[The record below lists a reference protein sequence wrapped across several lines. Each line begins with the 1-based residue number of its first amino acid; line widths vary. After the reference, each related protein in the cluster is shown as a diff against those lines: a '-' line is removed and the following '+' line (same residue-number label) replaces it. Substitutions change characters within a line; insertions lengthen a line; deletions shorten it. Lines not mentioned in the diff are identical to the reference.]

1 MKKAIILTVGCV
13 VISNCAA
20 HKDKL
25 AKCSADEN
33 PVRAAAYYES
43 QKQPSVPMFE
53 AQEKLAAGG
62 DCGPM
67 LPVNQ
72 F

>member
-1 MKKAIILTVGCV
+1 MKKAIILIVGFV
-13 VISNCAA
+13 GISSCAA

-33 PVRAAAYYES
+33 PVRATAYYES
-43 QKQPSVPMFE
+43 QQQPAAPMFE
-53 AQEKLAAGG
+53 TQETLGAGD

-67 LPVNQ
+67 WPVNQ

>member
-1 MKKAIILTVGCV
+1 MKKAIILIVGCV
-13 VISNCAA
+13 LISSCAA

-33 PVRAAAYYES
+33 PVRATAYYEL
-43 QKQPSVPMFE
+43 QKQPSVRMFE
-53 AQEKLAAGG
+53 TQEKLTAGD

-67 LPVNQ
+67 RPVNQ